1 LDYGYLYQQ
10 GPDSYVDIISANGGT
25 LIYRC
30 QNNSGRAV
38 IYEDAVHG
46 YRTIY
51 STFIFG
57 ALRDQANAKQD
68 LMAVYL
74 DYLKGN

>member
-25 LIYRC
+25 LIYNC
-30 QNNSGRAV
+30 QNSFGRAI
-38 IYEDAVHG
+38 IYEDPTDG

-57 ALRDQANAKQD
+57 ALRDGASVKQD
-68 LMAVYL
+68 LMTAYL
-74 DYLKGN
+74 NYLKGN